1 MAAKKKTDAQNER
14 NDDMMK
20 DSAEALASDT
30 DDSAGRP
37 VHHRISYLPLDRAY
51 CEEHPSELEAVL
63 QELNGL
69 FSTVGAEFSVTDSV
83 LAVDVNEEK
92 FTSVTTRKAGRK
104 SKDITKRYDEI
115 MAYRETH
122 SAMETAEWMGL
133 TTKTYYR
140 RIKELRDGKPDDL
153 SENREQE

>member
-1 MAAKKKTDAQNER
+1 MAAKKKTDAQNDPS
-14 NDDMMK
+14 DDMMK
-20 DSAEALASDT
+20 ASSETLVSET
-30 DDSAGRP
+30 DDSAGLP
-37 VHHRISYLPLDRAY
+37 VHHRISYLPLDGGY

-69 FSTVGAEFSVTDSV
+69 FSTVGVEFSVTDSV

-140 RIKELRDGKPDDL
+140 RIKELRNENSDGS
-153 SENREQE
+153 SENGEQ

>member
-1 MAAKKKTDAQNER
+1 MAAKKKTDAQNDPS
-14 NDDMMK
+14 DDMMK
-20 DSAEALASDT
+20 ANSETLVSET
-30 DDSAGRP
+30 DDSAGLP
-37 VHHRISYLPLDRAY
+37 VHHRISYLPLDGGY

-69 FSTVGAEFSVTDSV
+69 FSTVGVEFSVTDSV
-83 LAVDVNEEK
+83 LAK

-140 RIKELRDGKPDDL
+140 RIKELRNENSDGS
-153 SENREQE
+153 SENGEQ

>member
-1 MAAKKKTDAQNER
+1 MAAKKKNDAQNER

-20 DSAEALASDT
+20 DSAETLVPDT
-30 DDSAGRP
+30 DDSADLP
-37 VHHRISYLPLDRAY
+37 THHRISYLPLDSAY
-51 CEEHPSELEAVL
+51 CEEHPSELESVL
-63 QELNGL
+63 QELNDL
-69 FSTVGAEFSVTDSV
+69 FSSVGVEFSVTDSV

-115 MAYRETH
+115 LAYRETH